1 MSQNK
6 DKKNNITPYVPAE
19 KSMSEFTWTSVWIG
33 MILSIIFASANAYLG
48 LRIGITV
55 SASIPASVISMGIIR
70 GILKRNS
77 ILENNIVQ
85 TISSAGQSLASGV
98 IFTIPAL
105 YIWANEMGIRPPT
118 MTKITTIS
126 VIGGILGVL
135 LMVPLRRFLMI
146 EEHEHLPYPEGT
158 ACAEVLVA
166 GEVGGAN
173 AKTVFKGVGLGAIHK
188 FIVDGIKLV
197 PGNIEWSIPA
207 MKNTVI
213 GIDVYPGLLG
223 VGFIIGPKIA
233 SYMIAGAILG
243 WFGIIPLIS
252 YLGDF
257 MTIPIYPA
265 IEPIKDLGPHGI
277 WDYYIRYVGAGAVA
291 FGGFMSLIKALPLTI
306 DAFKDVLGGF
316 TPSFKK
322 AIQRTDEDLSMY
334 FVLSSMAV
342 LILLIIFT
350 PMIPVGAVG
359 GTLIVIFSF
368 LFATVSSRLVGLIG
382 TSSNP
387 ISGMTIASLLI
398 TTFIFKKLGMTNQE
412 GMTEA
417 LIIGSIICIVAAI
430 AGDVSQDLK
439 TGFLVG
445 ATPKKQQIGELIGV
459 IASGL
464 IMGMILTLFNHA
476 FGFGSKEIPAP
487 QATLMRLVVEGI
499 MNGNL
504 PWPLVFTGVAAGMV
518 VEILGISVLPFAV
531 GLYLPIH
538 LSTPIMIG
546 GLIRGI
552 LNKKEKIKIVLKEK
566 TEGGILYASGLIA
579 GEGLIGIFLAILAC
593 IQLGEDNIT
602 LANKLAIG
610 NETLE
615 EYGAI
620 FMFGILIF
628 FLVKNSFGK
637 KIEY

>member
-1 MSQNK
+1 MLRNK
-6 DKKNNITPYVPAE
+6 ENKSNITPYVPAN

-33 MILSIIFASANAYLG
+33 IILSIVFASANAYLG
-48 LRIGITV
+48 LRIGMTV

-105 YIWANEMGIRPPT
+105 YIWANEMGIEPPT
-118 MTKITTIS
+118 MKKITIIS
-126 VIGGILGVL
+126 VVGGILGVL

-166 GEVGGAN
+166 GEVGGTN
-173 AKTVFKGVGLGAIHK
+173 AKTVLKGVGIGAIYK
-188 FIVDGIKLV
+188 FIVDGIKLF
-197 PGNIEWSIPA
+197 PGAIEWKISGI
-207 MKNTVI
+207 KNAVI
-213 GIDVYPGLLG
+213 GMDVYPALLG
-223 VGFIIGPKIA
+223 VGFIIGPKIS
-233 SYMIAGAILG
+233 SYMMAGAILG
-243 WFGIIPLIS
+243 WLGIIPLIS

-257 MTIPIYPA
+257 MNVPIYPA
-265 IEPIKDLGPHGI
+265 IKPIQDLGAYGI
-277 WDYYIRYVGAGAVA
+277 WDYYIRYVGTGAVA

-316 TPSFKK
+316 TPSLKQV
-322 AIQRTDEDLSMY
+322 IQRTDEDLSMY
-334 FVLSSMAV
+334 FVLMSMGILV
-342 LILLIIFT
+342 LLIIFT
-350 PMIPVGAVG
+350 PIIPVGAVG

-368 LFATVSSRLVGLIG
+368 LFATVSARLVGLIG

-398 TTFIFKKLGMTNQE
+398 TTFIFKKLGITGQE

-417 LIIGSIICIVAAI
+417 LIIGSIICIVVAI
-430 AGDVSQDLK
+430 AGDISQDLK
-439 TGFLVG
+439 TGVLVG

-459 IASGL
+459 IAAGL
-464 IMGMILTLFNHA
+464 VMGMILTLLNYA

-504 PWPLVFTGVAAGMV
+504 PWPLFFTGVAAGMV

-538 LSTPIMIG
+538 LSTPIMVG
-546 GLIRGI
+546 GLIRGM
-552 LNKKEKIKIVLKEK
+552 LNKREKIKMVLKEK
-566 TEGGILYASGLIA
+566 TEGGTLYASGLIA
-579 GEGLIGIFLAILAC
+579 GEGLTGIFLAILAS
-593 IQLGEDNIT
+593 IQVGDVT
-602 LANKLAIG
+602 LANKLSIG
-610 NETLE
+610 HKVLGK
-615 EYGAI
+615 YGSI
-620 FMFGILIF
+620 LMFGVLVF

-637 KIEY
+637 KVEY